1 MQLPNSARRASST
14 PIHLGNSGQVHRS
27 GAWPYQPDAEFD
39 RFSRGRPT
47 SQRVGCSQGG
57 KRMRSKLSRRGFL
70 GCACCAPLAAGL
82 TLGAAALMPAHAA
95 GKKTDLTAD
104 QALQLLKDGNRKF
117 VADNPDPAAIQGRDP
132 RLGRERRLEIA
143 EGQTPFAVLVS
154 CSDSRVPPEPLFGR
168 GLGELFIVRN
178 AGNTIDTTA
187 LGSLQYAVAELG
199 VPLVLVM
206 GHQRC
211 GAVDAALSVV
221 EKNTTFPGSIGQ
233 MLEPI
238 VPAALQAKSAAPA
251 NASRNDVVDMAV
263 RENVKRVVTRLRT
276 SSEPI
281 LLDPLKAGKLKVVG
295 ARYSLDDGSVDFF
308 MES

>member
-1 MQLPNSARRASST
+1 MVAN
-14 PIHLGNSGQVHRS
+14 
-27 GAWPYQPDAEFD
+27 
-39 RFSRGRPT
+39 
-47 SQRVGCSQGG
+47 
-57 KRMRSKLSRRGFL
+57 LSRRGFL
-70 GCACCAPLAAGL
+70 GCTCCAPLATSMVIGAGAL
-82 TLGAAALMPAHAA
+82 TSARAASQ
-95 GKKTDLTAD
+95 KTDLTAD
-104 QALQLLKDGNRKF
+104 QALQLLKDGNQKF
-117 VADNPDPAAIQGRDP
+117 VADSPAQAP
-132 RLGRERRLEIA
+132 VSRERRLEIA

-154 CSDSRVPPEPLFGR
+154 CSDSRVPPELLFGR